1 MAENSWPFYGVV
13 TSEIQFSGWAAA
25 LVGSGVI
32 SGLAVAAGT
41 GMSVDVA
48 VGAALV
54 RGRYY
59 ENTSTKNVAITAAP
73 GSGTRKDAIILKV
86 DFTAK
91 TIVVTKKDGTT
102 AGGGTLPALQQDNSI
117 WEIKLAEVTVA
128 SGTISISGGMLAA
141 TASTLPIQVYSFAAV
156 NDRPSPSES
165 FALGL
170 DVTTKTAYVWSGGA
184 WSTLKTAVADLVGT
198 VAIAQGGTGATTAAA
213 ARAALDAAQ
222 ASDAASITGG
232 TLNSA
237 RLPTVPISKG
247 GTGATTKALAR
258 EALGIF
264 VRSAALDGSNAIGD
278 IRLW

>member
-1 MAENSWPFYGVV
+1 MAENSYPFYGVT
-13 TSEIQFSGWAAA
+13 TSENEFSAWVAA

-32 SGLAVAAGT
+32 SGLAVAAGS

-48 VGAALV
+48 AGAALA

-59 ENTSTKNVAITAAP
+59 ENTATKNVAVTAAP
-73 GSGTRKDAIILKV
+73 VSGTRKDAIILKV
-86 DFTAK
+86 DFTTK

-102 AGGGTLPALQQDNSI
+102 AGGGTLPTLQQDNSV

-128 SGTISISGGMLAA
+128 AGTISITGGMLAA
-141 TASTLPIQVYSFAAV
+141 TASTLPVQVYSFAAV
-156 NDRPSPSES
+156 NDRPAPSES

-170 DVTTKTAYVWSGGA
+170 DVTTKIPYIWSSGA
-184 WSTLKTAVADLVGT
+184 WSTLKVAVADLSGT
-198 VAIAQGGTGATTAAA
+198 LPIAQGGTGAVTAAA
-213 ARAALDAAQ
+213 ARTALDVAK
-222 ASDAASITGG
+222 ASDAASLTGG
-232 TLNSA
+232 TLDSA

-247 GTGATTKALAR
+247 GTGATTKTLAR

-264 VRSAALDGSNAIGD
+264 VQSAPMTGANAVGD